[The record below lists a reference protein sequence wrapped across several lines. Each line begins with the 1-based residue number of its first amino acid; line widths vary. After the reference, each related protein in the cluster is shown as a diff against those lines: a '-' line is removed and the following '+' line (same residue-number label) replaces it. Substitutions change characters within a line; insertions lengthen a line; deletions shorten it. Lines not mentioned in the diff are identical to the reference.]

1 MFLLF
6 FGLTFYQMSHAQIK
20 SDQYTPKTGKAAEIL
35 QTTIGIAD
43 AEMFDQLLFYIPGVG
58 SKSKMMLSEQNLKP
72 YMMPP
77 RLASNEALVSS
88 YSLSACLEYYINYK
102 NNYKANLSPD
112 YIALSL
118 QSQEKIGSI
127 EEALKFLV
135 SNGTVSAAIMPFGS
149 TAISSA
155 VFATQKHQIK
165 NYLHL
170 FRPETK
176 GKQKIYETKKS
187 LMRGHPIL
195 LELQVDEQFKS
206 IKDKVFWTT
215 NSSAKKSTQMVV
227 IVGYDEDMKAFEIMG
242 SRGSDWGINGYL
254 LIDYDDFEQFSQNAY
269 VLVP

>member
-1 MFLLF
+1 MFLVF
-6 FGLTFYQMSHAQIK
+6 FYGAFLQISTAQVK
-20 SDQYTPKTGKAAEIL
+20 GDHYTPKTGKAAEAL
-35 QTTIGIAD
+35 QSTIGISD
-43 AEMFDQLLFYIPGVG
+43 ATLFDQLLFYIPGVG
-58 SKSKMMLSEQNLKP
+58 SNSKMMLAEQNLKP

-77 RLASNEALVSS
+77 RLATNEALVQS
-88 YSLSACLEYYINYK
+88 YAIAASLEYYINYK
-102 NNYKANLSPD
+102 NNYKTNLSPD

-118 QSQEKIGSI
+118 QSQEKLGGI
-127 EEALKFLV
+127 EETLKFLV
-135 SNGTVSAAIMPFGS
+135 SDGTVSAAIMPFGS

-187 LMRGHPIL
+187 LMRGHPVVME
-195 LELQVDEQFKS
+195 LEVDDKFKS
-206 IKDKVFWTT
+206 IKNKVFWTPNQAAAASIQT
-215 NSSAKKSTQMVV
+215 VV

-242 SRGSDWGINGYL
+242 ARGSDWGINGYL
-254 LIDYDDFEQFSQNAY
+254 LVDYDDFEKFSKNAF